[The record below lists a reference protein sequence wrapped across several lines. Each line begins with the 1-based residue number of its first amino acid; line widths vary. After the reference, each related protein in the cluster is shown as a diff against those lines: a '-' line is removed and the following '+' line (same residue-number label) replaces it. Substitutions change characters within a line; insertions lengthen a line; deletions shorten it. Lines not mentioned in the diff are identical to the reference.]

1 MAREVETKIV
11 FTTDESQKGKAIKAY
26 NDLKKAQS
34 DFVKQEKAGGASNK
48 ELVKGIDVFNKKLRE
63 QEKIIKVLDPKWSK
77 VGKSVK
83 KVKDGIKDAIPVV
96 STLEQ
101 EIKQLNDAFDE
112 TSKKVGSFGD
122 IQSNLGASGA
132 LLGAVGLGGA
142 ESALT
147 LGGEGSALLEE
158 LPRLKDA
165 FKAAGPAIQVTAE
178 SLGLAGTAGQFASL
192 GLGATAASLAA
203 IALPLVLVAGAA
215 LAVAAALKQFNAGAE
230 KQNELLLAQIDAQ
243 RAVNSA
249 IAEGLTSE
257 DAQSRL
263 DELQKQREQEVVLL
277 NQQTDAYS
285 SMEDQLGI
293 LTGVVK
299 VFDSREQTLADSI
312 DATSENIVGM
322 DAEIRQLENALG
334 NGALA
339 ANDNSLALEGLNE
352 ERQTAIE
359 ETDRLAA
366 TLGQFEE
373 RRSQLAETRA
383 ISERNALENET
394 LAAKFAHE
402 DDLAEEKEHF
412 SNLADIASEGR
423 DKIAAINTELSAL
436 PQDRLNKLGDVES
449 KGNDKLGKLRSDFFE
464 KSKDKLADF
473 QKATA
478 KVESAGAKK
487 RLRANID
494 AQDAL
499 NDAEI
504 ANDVLGFLK
513 AQRENEK
520 QLQRG
525 LEDEQTAEQERV
537 QGFIDAQAR
546 EREAFQAKQA
556 DIQAAIQLE
565 REAVNASFTERRE
578 KLLEAIDLERAA
590 NEAQIESENARF
602 QEQEAQQD
610 QQADRQAQRDALR
623 DTQQERAHQR
633 QLSQIQEQEN
643 LASQAHQQSLARIQ
657 EIDRAIQSIQPPPAA
672 ASGGSG
678 FSRTSGSASRGGIF
692 GAAIDTASRFGQR
705 SANTGSAGRGIT
717 PFHGGGEVGFSGGQ
731 KEGFI
736 FAQSGEIVTTPDKI
750 GSPLPFPNNQG
761 SSVTANGASA
771 RPQVVFAPTIQSTV
785 GEIASISDITRA
797 NEDLMM
803 EFGRQF
809 VGMIEGSTVTP

>member
-11 FTTDESQKGKAIKAY
+11 FTTDESQKAKAIKAY
-26 NDLKKAQS
+26 EQLIKAQKN
-34 DFVKQEKAGGASNK
+34 VAK
-48 ELVKGIDVFNKKLRE
+48 ESLL
-63 QEKIIKVLDPKWSK
+63 S
-77 VGKSVK
+77 GKSFKSTAKQLDIVN
-83 KVKDGIKDAIPVV
+83 KDIRDVTKSLDAMDGKWRDNVNGAE
-96 STLEQ
+96 TLEQ
-101 EIKQLNDAFDE
+101 QIKRLNDTFDE
-112 TSKKVGSFGD
+112 TSQKVGSFGD

-165 FKAAGPAIQVTAE
+165 FKAAGPAVQATSQAM
-178 SLGLAGTAGQFASL
+178 GLTGVASQFASI

-203 IALPLVLVAGAA
+203 ISLVVLPLIA
-215 LAVAAALKQFNAGAE
+215 LAGGLAFAFDALKKKNEEMVKVTLARLDAESEVNDLFREGATSTE
-230 KQNELLLAQIDAQ
+230 FLEQ
-243 RAVNSA
+243 RAQAERDFQKTQEDLAITQAEYNRVIEEGGPLTKLLGVNEEALFNRIQEQEGAVREAA
-249 IAEGLTSE
+249 IT
-257 DAQSRL
+257 L
-263 DELQKQREQEVVLL
+263 DEYNSR
-277 NQQTDAYS
+277 
-285 SMEDQLGI
+285 
-293 LTGVVK
+293 
-299 VFDSREQTLADSI
+299 VFDSELLI
-312 DATSENIVGM
+312 
-322 DAEIRQLENALG
+322 
-334 NGALA
+334 
-339 ANDNSLALEGLNE
+339 NDNSLALEGLNE

-449 KGNDKLGKLRSDFFE
+449 KGNDKLGKLRSDFFK
-464 KSKDKLADF
+464 KSNDKLADF

-487 RLRANID
+487 RLRAAID
-494 AQDAL
+494 AQEAL
-499 NDAEI
+499 DDAER
-504 ANDVLGFLK
+504 ANDVIGFLK
-513 AQRENEK
+513 AQRESEK

-525 LEDEQTAEQERV
+525 LEDEQTSEQERV
-537 QGFIDAQAR
+537 QGFVDAQAR

-761 SSVTANGASA
+761 SGVTANGASA

-785 GEIASISDITRA
+785 GDIASMSDITRA

>member
-165 FKAAGPAIQVTAE
+165 FKAAGPAVQATSQAM
-178 SLGLAGTAGQFASL
+178 GLTGVASQFASI

-203 IALPLVLVAGAA
+203 ISLVVLPLIA
-215 LAVAAALKQFNAGAE
+215 LAGGLAFAFDALKKKNEEMVKVTLARLDAESEVNDLFREGATSTE
-230 KQNELLLAQIDAQ
+230 FLEQ
-243 RAVNSA
+243 RAQAERDFQKTQEDLAITQAEYNRVIEEGGPLTKLLGVNEEALFNRIQEQEGAVREAA
-249 IAEGLTSE
+249 IT
-257 DAQSRL
+257 L
-263 DELQKQREQEVVLL
+263 DEYNSR
-277 NQQTDAYS
+277 
-285 SMEDQLGI
+285 
-293 LTGVVK
+293 
-299 VFDSREQTLADSI
+299 VFDSELLI
-312 DATSENIVGM
+312 
-322 DAEIRQLENALG
+322 
-334 NGALA
+334 
-339 ANDNSLALEGLNE
+339 NDNSLALEGLNE

-449 KGNDKLGKLRSDFFE
+449 KGNDKLGKLRSDFFK
-464 KSKDKLADF
+464 KSNDKLADF

-487 RLRANID
+487 RLRAAID
-494 AQDAL
+494 AQEAL
-499 NDAEI
+499 DDAER
-504 ANDVLGFLK
+504 ANDVIGFLK
-513 AQRENEK
+513 AQRASEK

-525 LEDEQTAEQERV
+525 LEDEQTSEQERV
-537 QGFIDAQAR
+537 QGFVDAQAR